1 MTTRHAVL
9 CRLLMP
15 ALFAGSGYMISA
27 TAQNRVIYY
36 RSQSRMTVSI
46 QETSAYLPESVDE
59 QPRFPGG
66 EGAMIQFINNERRYP
81 RSAYENAIEGRV
93 LCSFIVESDGKI
105 TNVEV
110 VRGVD
115 ESLDR
120 EAMRV
125 IQNMPRWEPGNIGGN
140 KVAVY
145 CLLPIPFRL

>member
-1 MTTRHAVL
+1 
-9 CRLLMP
+9 
-15 ALFAGSGYMISA
+15 
-27 TAQNRVIYY
+27 
-36 RSQSRMTVSI
+36 
-46 QETSAYLPESVDE
+46 
-59 QPRFPGG
+59 
-66 EGAMIQFINNERRYP
+66 MIQFINNERRYP

-93 LCSFIVESDGKI
+93 LCSFIVEPDGKI

-125 IQNMPRWEPGNIGGN
+125 IQNMPRWEPGNIGGD

>member
-1 MTTRHAVL
+1 
-9 CRLLMP
+9 
-15 ALFAGSGYMISA
+15 MISA

-36 RSQSRMTVSI
+36 RSHSRMTVSV
-46 QETSAYLPESVDE
+46 QETSAYMPESVDE
-59 QPRFPGG
+59 QPCFPGG
-66 EGAMIQFINNERRYP
+66 EGAMIQFINKERRYP

-93 LCSFIVESDGKI
+93 LCSFIVEPDGRI

-110 VRGVD
+110 VRSVD

-125 IQNMPRWEPGNIGGN
+125 IQNMPRWEPGHIGGN
-140 KVAVY
+140 KVPVY